1 MQDQQP
7 KMGQLALAVLAQYPR
22 QSVATV
28 MGVAAAAII
37 IVNAL
42 FLQPGRH
49 PAPIFSLE
57 RPPAATL
64 DPGPPQPRL
73 AEAPA
78 ASPPAAV
85 PVPIPVPMARP
96 APAAAAPIAAPMTAP
111 APAPRNRGDIIT
123 DIQRE
128 LARKGFYDAAV
139 DGIWGSRTD
148 MAIRD
153 FAQAAGLRFAPEAS
167 EDVLN
172 LIAASSVSKSNSP
185 RAPSGSR
192 ETTGG
197 AHADPIAAMLTPPRE
212 IPAPAAPAAAA
223 QTDSKRILAVQS
235 ALSDF
240 GYGQIRLT
248 GTMGAQTQAA
258 IERFERSRR
267 IPVTGQIS
275 ERLLRELTVVTGRSF
290 D

>member
-1 MQDQQP
+1 MQNDQP
-7 KMGQLALAVLAQYPR
+7 KMGQLALAVLTQYPR
-22 QSVATV
+22 QSVATFMAV
-28 MGVAAAAII
+28 SAAIVI

-49 PAPIFSLE
+49 PAPIFAVE
-57 RPPAATL
+57 RPA
-64 DPGPPQPRL
+64 
-73 AEAPA
+73 APA
-78 ASPPAAV
+78 AMLDPVQPRPRIVEAV
-85 PVPIPVPMARP
+85 PSVPATT
-96 APAAAAPIAAPMTAP
+96 AAP
-111 APAPRNRGDIIT
+111 APTPAPTVTPTPRNRGDIIT

-153 FAQAAGLRFAPEAS
+153 FAQSAGLRFAPEAT

-172 LIAASSVSKSNSP
+172 LIAASPVSKSVSP
-185 RAPSGSR
+185 RATSGSGR
-192 ETTGG
+192 ETTG
-197 AHADPIAAMLTPPRE
+197 ATRHDPIAQILTPPRD
-212 IPAPAAPAAAA
+212 IPVPAAAPT
-223 QTDSKRILAVQS
+223 QTNAKRILAVQR

-248 GTMGAQTQAA
+248 GAMGPETQAA

-275 ERLLRELTVVTGRSF
+275 DRLLRELAVVTGQTI

>member
-64 DPGPPQPRL
+64 DPVPSQPRL

-96 APAAAAPIAAPMTAP
+96 APAAAAPIAAPMT

-212 IPAPAAPAAAA
+212 IPAPAAAA

>member
-1 MQDQQP
+1 MQNERP
-7 KMGQLALAVLAQYPR
+7 KMGQLALAILAHYPR
-22 QSVATV
+22 QSVATLMAV
-28 MGVAAAAII
+28 SAAGFI

-49 PAPIFSLE
+49 PAPIFSGGRQETPVVVQNPVLP
-57 RPPAATL
+57 RP
-64 DPGPPQPRL
+64 R
-73 AEAPA
+73 
-78 ASPPAAV
+78 AV
-85 PVPIPVPMARP
+85 D
-96 APAAAAPIAAPMTAP
+96 AP
-111 APAPRNRGDIIT
+111 APAVTVIPAPVQSSAPAVAPAPTPRNRGDIIT

-128 LARKGFYDAAV
+128 LARKGFYDGAV

-153 FAQAAGLRFAPEAS
+153 FAQAATLRFAPEAS

-172 LIAASSVSKSNSP
+172 LIAASPVTKSVSP
-185 RAPSGSR
+185 RASSGGR
-192 ETTGG
+192 ETTG
-197 AHADPIAAMLTPPRE
+197 ARHDPIADILTPPRD
-212 IPAPAAPAAAA
+212 IPMPAAQA
-223 QTDSKRILAVQS
+223 QPNAKRILAVQR

-248 GTMGAQTQAA
+248 GTMEADTQAA
-258 IERFERSRR
+258 IERFERARR

-275 ERLLRELTVVTGRSF
+275 DRLTRELAVVTGRAI

>member
-1 MQDQQP
+1 MQNEQP

-22 QSVATV
+22 QTVATFMAV
-28 MGVAAAAII
+28 SAAIII

-42 FLQPGRH
+42 FLQPGQH
-49 PAPIFSLE
+49 PAPIFALE
-57 RPPAATL
+57 RQPAPVAALDPAPPRPRVVEAAPPAISPA
-64 DPGPPQPRL
+64 PSV
-73 AEAPA
+73 PA
-78 ASPPAAV
+78 ASV
-85 PVPIPVPMARP
+85 P
-96 APAAAAPIAAPMTAP
+96 APVAKPAPVAAPS
-111 APAPRNRGDIIT
+111 PRNRGDIIT

-172 LIAASSVSKSNSP
+172 LIAASPVTKSASP
-185 RAPSGSR
+185 RATTGAR

-197 AHADPIAAMLTPPRE
+197 ARHDPIAEMLTPPRE
-212 IPAPAAPAAAA
+212 IPMPAAATPA
-223 QTDSKRILAVQS
+223 QPNTRRILAVQR
-235 ALSDF
+235 ALSEF

-248 GTMGAQTQAA
+248 GTMGPETQAG

-267 IPVTGQIS
+267 IPVTGQLS
-275 ERLLRELTVVTGRSF
+275 DRLLRELAVVTGQTI